1 MDSTA
6 DLARKVS
13 SYFEFLGGVVVDV
26 GIGEVADGDDD
37 VEDISGFIGCLSS
50 TDSDPDERLP
60 EPDDDESSAG
70 QDRFNEVNEIVVRF
84 KPQSRGPEFVN
95 EAFEGESESY
105 FVGSLAD
112 SDADDDDGKYE
123 TLNFVED
130 KPGPSIHS
138 EHVSCKINFFHD
150 HTRATLSGRT
160 GQLLWDSGSQ
170 TFHGARST
178 LSFFMLHEAQNI

>member
-13 SYFEFLGGVVVDV
+13 SYFEFLGGAVALDGDVAEVV
-26 GIGEVADGDDD
+26 DGDD
-37 VEDISGFIGCLSS
+37 EDISGFIGCLSS
-50 TDSDPDERLP
+50 TDSDPDERLPDP

-112 SDADDDDGKYE
+112 SDVDDDGKYE
-123 TLNFVED
+123 TLNFVKE
-130 KPGPSIHS
+130 KIGPSIHS
-138 EHVSCKINFFHD
+138 EHVSCTI
-150 HTRATLSGRT
+150 
-160 GQLLWDSGSQ
+160 
-170 TFHGARST
+170 
-178 LSFFMLHEAQNI
+178 SF